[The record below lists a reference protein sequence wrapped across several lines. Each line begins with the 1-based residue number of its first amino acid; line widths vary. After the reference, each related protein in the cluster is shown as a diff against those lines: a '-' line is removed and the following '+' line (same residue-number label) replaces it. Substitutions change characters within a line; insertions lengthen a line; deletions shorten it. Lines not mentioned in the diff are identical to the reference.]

1 MTTMDKPSYIIGS
14 ISSGTMREEDLIPC
28 FLDTLEQL
36 NPSEAT
42 SIREEYSDLLS
53 RLSADE
59 MTSEDQDEASCLLNE
74 TLFDALGNC
83 APPYFYFGSHPGD
96 GADYGFW
103 LSEEFEELF
112 KDDGGLKVSD
122 LSKVPADYSGDV
134 LHVSDHG
141 NPTLYSATN
150 GKLTEVWSLV

>member
-1 MTTMDKPSYIIGS
+1 MQTMKTIIGS

-36 NPSEAT
+36 NPAKAA
-42 SIREEYSDLLS
+42 SIRGKYASVLDMLGNEDATEEEREASLDLLE
-53 RLSADE
+53 L
-59 MTSEDQDEASCLLNE
+59 
-74 TLFDALGNC
+74 LFDELQNVS
-83 APPYFYFGSHPGD
+83 PPYFYFGSHPGD

-122 LSKVPADYSGDV
+122 LSEVPADYSGDV

-141 NPTLYSATN
+141 NSTLYSAEN